1 MIPEWSR
8 AFGLAWMIPGVLLG
22 VSGLKRSA
30 RFRGV
35 VAGKVDHK
43 NIVAHTLKLG
53 QESFCENFRLL
64 ESSAAELFQGG
75 SAPGNP
81 LQAAARERFGPPN
94 YRCKIVSVG
103 ADRNAK
109 RIVRELAVG
118 EWRRFEL
125 FEKVRPPNFFCRC
138 SEFRIVWDALTH
150 GKA

>member
-1 MIPEWSR
+1 
-8 AFGLAWMIPGVLLG
+8 MIPGVLLG

-43 NIVAHTLKLG
+43 NIVAHTSKLG
-53 QESFCENFRLL
+53 QGSFCENFRLL

-94 YRCKIVSVG
+94 YRCKIFSVG

-118 EWRRFEL
+118 ERRRFEL
-125 FEKVRPPNFFCRC
+125 FEKVRPPNFFVACRMLAF
-138 SEFRIVWDALTH
+138 SL
-150 GKA
+150 KKL